1 MVLGMLGHQVHT
13 SMQSSHD
20 HHHLNLS
27 ACTTCGAVLESGAF
41 AQDVQ
46 FIKGATG
53 DAAVVGQ
60 YVTGDGTRTQRS
72 GNGRLFGAQDSHERT
87 AQKGREEIEFLANY
101 VQLPQPREA
110 LIEQAFRLYKLA
122 LQHSFTKGR
131 RVDQVAAA
139 CLYTICR
146 IDGKPFMLIDF
157 SDALQ
162 VNVFTLGNVF
172 MQLMQLLRM
181 QEHPLINKYVGL
193 LVEDAVVCVHWCVR
207 ALVCLYATMNTC
219 TTTCTTRTTHMDAYT
234 THNTPAQ
241 HTTPPH
247 HSRRPVD
254 PSLYLDRFAKKLG
267 FKEKTGQVVETALH
281 LVASMKR
288 DWMQTG
294 RRPSGICGAALYL
307 AAHIHGAYVFG
318 GIVLYHNVC
327 VWQHSSA

>member
-1 MVLGMLGHQVHT
+1 MI
-13 SMQSSHD
+13 
-20 HHHLNLS
+20 HHPKRAWHFKTLTRHLNTPTRHLNTPTHPHS

-60 YVTGDGTRTQRS
+60 YVTGDGTRTQRAGS
-72 GNGRLFGAQDSHERT
+72 GRLFGAQDSHERT

-101 VQLPQPREA
+101 VQLPQPRES

-181 QEHPLINKYVGL
+181 QEHPLINKYGGRGWVGACG
-193 LVEDAVVCVHWCVR
+193 V
-207 ALVCLYATMNTC
+207 Y
-219 TTTCTTRTTHMDAYT
+219 
-234 THNTPAQ
+234 
-241 HTTPPH
+241 
-247 HSRRPVD
+247 
-254 PSLYLDRFAKKLG
+254 
-267 FKEKTGQVVETALH
+267 
-281 LVASMKR
+281 
-288 DWMQTG
+288 G
-294 RRPSGICGAALYL
+294 RG
-307 AAHIHGAYVFG
+307 
-318 GIVLYHNVC
+318 VLEGC
-327 VWQHSSA
+327 MRE